1 MKISVWSSYYYDL
14 SPEDMVLEFKA
25 HGFNA
30 TELSDEHSRE
40 LLKRGNATEVGKAFA
55 KFISEQNFEISQ
67 GHLFLGEK
75 LCDAE
80 GRKKIKEQ
88 IDLFLAIGIKNAVL
102 HCDAHSFKGMGY
114 TLEMI
119 REENCKALSDI
130 LDYVK
135 GTDLVICLENLIT
148 TEIVNTVDGLLY
160 FIDYFKS
167 ENLGICLD
175 TGHLN
180 INDKDQ
186 VSFIRKAGKHLK
198 ALHLNDNQGETD
210 QHLMPYG
217 KGSIDFIPVIQEV
230 KKLGYGGLYNLEIPG
245 ENCGSIEIRG
255 YKLDYL
261 KKVMEYLDRQ

>member
-30 TELSDEHSRE
+30 CELSDEHSHM
-40 LLKRGNATEVGKAFA
+40 LLRRGDAAMVGAEFA
-55 KFISEQNFEISQ
+55 KFLSEQDFEISQ
-67 GHLFLGEK
+67 GHLFLGER
-75 LCDAE
+75 LCDSE
-80 GRKKIKEQ
+80 GRKKIKRQ
-88 IDLFLAIGIKNAVL
+88 IDLFLAVGVKNAVL
-102 HCDAHSFKGMGY
+102 HCDSHSFDGMGY
-114 TLEMI
+114 TLDMI

-135 GTDLVICLENLIT
+135 GTDMVICLENLIT
-148 TEIVNTVDGLLY
+148 SEIVKSVDGILY

-180 INDKDQ
+180 MNDKDQ
-186 VSFIRKAGKHLK
+186 VSFIRKAGKLLK
-198 ALHLNDNQGETD
+198 ALHLNDNQGSSD

-217 KGSIDFIPVIQEV
+217 KGTINFVPVIQEV
-230 KKLGYGGLYNLEIPG
+230 KKLGYDGLYNLEIPG
-245 ENCGSIEIRG
+245 ENGGPLEIRG

-261 KKVMEYLDRQ
+261 KKMMEYLDRQ